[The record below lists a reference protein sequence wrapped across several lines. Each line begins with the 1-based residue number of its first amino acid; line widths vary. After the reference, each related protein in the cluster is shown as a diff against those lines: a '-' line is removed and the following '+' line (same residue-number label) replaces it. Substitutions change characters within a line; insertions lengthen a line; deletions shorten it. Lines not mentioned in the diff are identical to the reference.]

1 MTLGAELAL
10 KEAEDMSYDMLRGDQ
25 ILYIH
30 IYIYIFREFYFFL

>member
-10 KEAEDMSYDMLRGDQ
+10 KEAVDMSYDMLRGDQ
-25 ILYIH
+25 ILYIY